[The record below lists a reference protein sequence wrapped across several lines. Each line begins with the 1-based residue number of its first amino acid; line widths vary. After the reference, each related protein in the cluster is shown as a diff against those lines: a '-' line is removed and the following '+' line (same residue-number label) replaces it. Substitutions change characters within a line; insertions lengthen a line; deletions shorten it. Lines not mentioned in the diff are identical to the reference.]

1 MDEIVYTLDDLA
13 SLTGISKRTIRYYI
27 QMGLVDRPIGET
39 KASRYTPKHLERL
52 LTVQRLTA
60 EGLTLEGVKKF
71 LEKDGESK
79 KIGCGPKPGTIT
91 AMSKI
96 AIAPGID
103 LVVSHGESG
112 KSADELR
119 ELVKK
124 IMEAIGAADAVPLE

>member
-13 SLTGISKRTIRYYI
+13 SLTGISKRTVRYYI

-60 EGLTLEGVKKF
+60 EGLTLEGVKKY

-79 KIGCGPKPGTIT
+79 KIGCGPKPRTIT